1 MKLSDNHVH
10 TSFSADSDTPM
21 EAMIREGIKKG
32 LSSICFTDH
41 TDFLFPKERYQ
52 MEFEF
57 DVDRYFMTVRQF
69 QEKYPDFPIYT
80 GIELGLKNDV
90 LAMNQAL
97 TKKYPF
103 DFVIGSTHLVDNI
116 DPYYEDYWEA
126 HGEENGIRHYYE
138 VTLEN
143 VNNSFDYDVYGHI
156 DYVIRYCP
164 TIKKAR
170 EQQEINES
178 YYTHSLEKNKKIIQE
193 ILSTLIQKKKGIEIN
208 TGGYKYGL
216 GHPNPHETILSW
228 YKELGGKIVTI
239 GSDAHET
246 TFLAYDFNKLPG
258 LLKSCGFDHYTV
270 FRRRI
275 PQSISL
281 L

>member
-10 TSFSADSDTPM
+10 TSFSGDSDTPM
-21 EAMIREGIKKG
+21 EDMVKEGIKKG

-41 TDFLFPKERYQ
+41 TDYLFPKERYH
-52 MEFEF
+52 MDFEF
-57 DVDRYFMTVRQF
+57 DVDRYFMTTRQL

-97 TKKYPF
+97 TEKYPF

-126 HGEENGIRHYYE
+126 NGEENGIRHYYE

-143 VNNSFDYDVYGHI
+143 VNTPFDYDVYGHI

-170 EQQEINES
+170 KQHVVDESHYIHFMQQ
-178 YYTHSLEKNKKIIQE
+178 NKKIIQE
-193 ILSTLIQKKKGIEIN
+193 ILHTLIQKEKGIEVN
-208 TGGYKYGL
+208 TGGFKYGL

-228 YKELGGKIVTI
+228 YRELGGKIVTI

-246 TFLAYDFNKLPG
+246 AFLAYDFQRLPE
-258 LLKSCGFDHYTV
+258 LLKACGFDHYTV
-270 FRRRI
+270 FRGRTPKNI
-275 PQSISL
+275 IL
-281 L
+281 